1 MTAQEG
7 AFWLRA
13 GLLDQITRP
22 VAAAER
28 ALAEGELSADDA
40 YELAVHTQL
49 PYGEAMSA
57 LVAVLDPA
65 EIAARLAGPPPPKPS
80 WSPYGRDM
88 GHFTAGVRLHLVPR
102 LADADRERLAEAAAA
117 ALRSDL
123 SRPDK
128 LFAASAV
135 LAAQLGCSE
144 EVAEF
149 VSRWPDGWFGQGGG
163 GGYETIAIGLGSRE
177 AFWAETRR
185 TTMSPAMAHSVPGWL
200 AQSELDDLAGF
211 ERALSAREGR
221 MAVLFAAF
229 AARVHA
235 PEAAPMMVRS
245 CARGC
250 PSSRWNGSTR
260 IPRPRPRGSDAPPT
274 RRDAAPARARAEPLR
289 SLPVRALG
297 LPRPKRAPS
306 AAGLPPLVV
315 DGARLAQEDVEAV
328 LAALAKD
335 EPLPVELDPEAA
347 EEFAWELFERWMFE
361 GGPPKEKWRMLA
373 LGRLG
378 RDGSAMRLAPLIRAW
393 PGESQHK
400 RAVLGLDVLRAIG
413 TDTAL
418 MQLNGIAQKL
428 KYKALQERARMAIEE
443 IAEELGLTREE
454 LEDRIVPDC
463 GLDAD
468 GSRTFDYGPRTFAFV
483 LGSDM
488 KPKVR
493 DEAGQVRASP
503 PKPGVRDT
511 TGAAAVAEWKLV
523 RKQVGEVAKLQAAR
537 LEQAMIARRRWA
549 PEDFEA
555 YVVGHPL
562 MRLLARRLLWTSGN
576 VTFRVTEEG
585 DYADS
590 RDEPVAVLEPVR
602 LAHPLELGEAERAAW
617 GELVGDYELVPPF
630 PQLGRPLYDVSVG
643 PERFV
648 GRQVESMR
656 LMSGLERAGWARGE
670 VEDGGVYRSH
680 ELEYAGGRLTVE
692 YGEGIIIGDPTY
704 LGDQTVGAVQARRPA
719 VGGAGA
725 RLALRDPR
733 DARRARPGL
742 ASVVGGPRLPDDGDL
757 DLARV
762 LELLLDLAGDLVAEQ
777 DGAVVVERARHDHDA
792 DLAAGL
798 HGVDLVDAVVAGG
811 DLLEVAQALDVLL
824 ERLAAGARAG
834 AGERVGGLDD
844 HGLDGLRLDLVVV
857 GLHRVRDGLG
867 LAVAAG
873 QVAADERVRALD
885 LVADGL
891 ADVVQQRGAAGG
903 LGRRA
908 ELLGH
913 HRGQVGAL
921 DRVREHVLAV
931 ARAVLEAAEDADQLG
946 VQALDVGVQ
955 RGLLAGLDDVGLEL
969 GLGLV
974 VGLLDPGRVDAAVG
988 EQLLQ
993 RHAGDLAADAVEAG
1007 QDHGVRRVVDDEV
1020 DAGEVLEGADVAAL
1034 AADDA
1039 ALHVVGGQLD
1049 DATRSSRPRGR
1060 RRGAA

>member
-1 MTAQEG
+1 MTAEQRTLRRMAAIDLTPAEWALATWRPAAPPPAETPRPFDPDLLRSEIKAADHESGWWGWSRNPLPTTMTAQEG

-13 GLLDQITRP
+13 GLLDQSTRP

-123 SRPDK
+123 GRPDK

-135 LAAQLGCSE
+135 LAAQLGCQE

-185 TTMSPAMAHSVPGWL
+185 TTMWPAMAHSVPGWL

-235 PEAAPMMVRS
+235 PEAAPMMVRL
-245 CARGC
+245 
-250 PSSRWNGSTR
+250 
-260 IPRPRPRGSDAPPT
+260 
-274 RRDAAPARARAEPLR
+274 LR
-289 SLPVRALG
+289 SRVSKLALEWLYAHPEAAAAGLGRSPDAVAMLRRLGLEQSPYEPLPVRALG

-347 EEFAWELFERWMFE
+347 EAFAWELFERWMFE

-463 GLDAD
+463 GLDTD

-493 DEAGQVRASP
+493 DETGQVRASP

-511 TGAAAVAEWKLV
+511 TGAAALAEWKLV

-562 MRLLARRLLWTSGN
+562 MRLLARRLLWTSGT

-643 PERFV
+643 PERFA

-680 ELEYAGGRLTVE
+680 ELEYEGGRLTVE

-704 LGDQTVGAVQARRPA
+704 LGDQTVERFRLEGRPWEA
-719 VGGAGA
+719 LEPVL
-725 RLALRDPR
+725 RCEILAT
-733 DARRARPGL
+733 
-742 ASVVGGPRLPDDGDL
+742 
-757 DLARV
+757 
-762 LELLLDLAGDLVAEQ
+762 
-777 DGAVVVERARHDHDA
+777 
-792 DLAAGL
+792 
-798 HGVDLVDAVVAGG
+798 
-811 DLLEVAQALDVLL
+811 
-824 ERLAAGARAG
+824 
-834 AGERVGGLDD
+834 
-844 HGLDGLRLDLVVV
+844 LDGL
-857 GLHRVRDGLG
+857 
-867 LAVAAG
+867 
-873 QVAADERVRALD
+873 
-885 LVADGL
+885 
-891 ADVVQQRGAAGG
+891 
-903 LGRRA
+903 
-908 ELLGH
+908 
-913 HRGQVGAL
+913 
-921 DRVREHVLAV
+921 
-931 ARAVLEAAEDADQLG
+931 
-946 VQALDVGVQ
+946 VQA
-955 RGLLAGLDDVGLEL
+955 
-969 GLGLV
+969 
-974 VGLLDPGRVDAAVG
+974 
-988 EQLLQ
+988 
-993 RHAGDLAADAVEAG
+993 
-1007 QDHGVRRVVDDEV
+1007 
-1020 DAGEVLEGADVAAL
+1020 
-1034 AADDA
+1034 
-1039 ALHVVGGQLD
+1039 
-1049 DATRSSRPRGR
+1049 
-1060 RRGAA
+1060 

>member
-235 PEAAPMMVRS
+235 PEAAPMMVRL
-245 CARGC
+245 
-250 PSSRWNGSTR
+250 
-260 IPRPRPRGSDAPPT
+260 
-274 RRDAAPARARAEPLR
+274 LR
-289 SLPVRALG
+289 SRVSKLALEWLYAHPEAAAAGLGRSPDAVAMLRRLGLEQSPYEALPVRALG

-428 KYKALQERARMAIEE
+428 KYKALQERARMAIAE

-468 GSRTFDYGPRTFAFV
+468 GQPHLRLRAAH
-483 LGSDM
+483 
-488 KPKVR
+488 VR
-493 DEAGQVRASP
+493 VRARVRHEAQGARRGRPGARLTPEAGRARHVRCS
-503 PKPGVRDT
+503 G
-511 TGAAAVAEWKLV
+511 
-523 RKQVGEVAKLQAAR
+523 
-537 LEQAMIARRRWA
+537 RRRV
-549 PEDFEA
+549 EA
-555 YVVGHPL
+555 
-562 MRLLARRLLWTSGN
+562 
-576 VTFRVTEEG
+576 
-585 DYADS
+585 
-590 RDEPVAVLEPVR
+590 
-602 LAHPLELGEAERAAW
+602 RA
-617 GELVGDYELVPPF
+617 
-630 PQLGRPLYDVSVG
+630 Q
-643 PERFV
+643 
-648 GRQVESMR
+648 
-656 LMSGLERAGWARGE
+656 
-670 VEDGGVYRSH
+670 
-680 ELEYAGGRLTVE
+680 AGGR
-692 YGEGIIIGDPTY
+692 GRQAPGRAPGAGD
-704 LGDQTVGAVQARRPA
+704 DRAPA
-719 VGGAGA
+719 VG
-725 RLALRDPR
+725 
-733 DARRARPGL
+733 
-742 ASVVGGPRLPDDGDL
+742 
-757 DLARV
+757 
-762 LELLLDLAGDLVAEQ
+762 
-777 DGAVVVERARHDHDA
+777 
-792 DLAAGL
+792 
-798 HGVDLVDAVVAGG
+798 
-811 DLLEVAQALDVLL
+811 
-824 ERLAAGARAG
+824 
-834 AGERVGGLDD
+834 
-844 HGLDGLRLDLVVV
+844 
-857 GLHRVRDGLG
+857 
-867 LAVAAG
+867 
-873 QVAADERVRALD
+873 
-885 LVADGL
+885 
-891 ADVVQQRGAAGG
+891 AGG
-903 LGRRA
+903 LRGVRGRA
-908 ELLGH
+908 S
-913 HRGQVGAL
+913 A
-921 DRVREHVLAV
+921 DAV
-931 ARAVLEAAEDADQLG
+931 ARAAA
-946 VQALDVGVQ
+946 ALDVRERDVPRDGGG
-955 RGLLAGLDDVGLEL
+955 RLRRFPRRAG
-969 GLGLV
+969 
-974 VGLLDPGRVDAAVG
+974 GRAPSRCG
-988 EQLLQ
+988 S
-993 RHAGDLAADAVEAG
+993 RI
-1007 QDHGVRRVVDDEV
+1007 
-1020 DAGEVLEGADVAAL
+1020 
-1034 AADDA
+1034 
-1039 ALHVVGGQLD
+1039 
-1049 DATRSSRPRGR
+1049 RSSSARRSGPRGASWSATTSSCR
-1060 RRGAA
+1060 RSRSSGARSMTCPSARSASPGARRSRCG